1 MLMYKLRLLFF
12 EFFLSY
18 IYRCIVL
25 NMYFEMPNIQQE
37 QHTLAW
43 VDEGRQ
49 KVSFK
54 CTQAS
59 CSIQFLNG
67 NDVFAIQ
74 LLVLAKL
81 FRPVILGRHK
91 MYFTIDSYYIRA
103 YTVISNHPSTLFYC
117 SKTLRRNL
125 YLHSIVDIEICRA
138 IFSRTYLRCE

>member
-1 MLMYKLRLLFF
+1 
-12 EFFLSY
+12 
-18 IYRCIVL
+18 
-25 NMYFEMPNIQQE
+25 MYFEMPNIQQE

-74 LLVLAKL
+74 LLVLVKL
-81 FRPVILGRHK
+81 FRLVIWVGIKRIPSL
-91 MYFTIDSYYIRA
+91 IRI
-103 YTVISNHPSTLFYC
+103 TFVLTQS
-117 SKTLRRNL
+117 
-125 YLHSIVDIEICRA
+125 DI
-138 IFSRTYLRCE
+138 